1 MSCQEIKAS
10 EGKDATSNKYW
21 LNPTGNGKT
30 ELMFCDMNLRTGD
43 IDECK
48 SDIFCCDVNANC
60 SNTYGSYKCTCKEGY
75 NGTGH
80 VCTDIDEC
88 ANSSIICGVNATCV
102 NTNGSYGCSCK
113 EGSVG
118 DGGDCSDDGCRHIVW
133 SQPEQD
139 RVMQGHEIRSVE
151 VPHEGSCRV
160 ICFLEPNC
168 VSINVRP
175 TTQGGNYICE
185 LNNATGGNE
194 SSSVLQS
201 KEGHIYVAI
210 EVLRTDFIW
219 PRKLFKAILL
229 VVT

>member
-1 MSCQEIKAS
+1 MIKKITRKSFSLRALLLLLRMRS
-10 EGKDATSNKYW
+10 
-21 LNPTGNGKT
+21 KT
-30 ELMFCDMNLRTGD
+30 KRWTMIWIPFL
-43 IDECK
+43 
-48 SDIFCCDVNANC
+48 
-60 SNTYGSYKCTCKEGY
+60 
-75 NGTGH
+75 H
-80 VCTDIDEC
+80 TDLVFAE
-88 ANSSIICGVNATCV
+88 
-102 NTNGSYGCSCK
+102 K
-113 EGSVG
+113 
-118 DGGDCSDDGCRHIVW
+118 DDGCRHIVW
-133 SQPEQD
+133 NQPEQD

-175 TTQGGNYICE
+175 TTRGGNYICE